1 MINNQKSHI
10 IKIFV
15 FGTLLKGQ
23 RFDFY
28 MGGSTYGGKYYTR
41 GQLMMAENGSVY
53 IDVADHTA
61 YTKGEVYYV
70 DYSCLQRINHLES
83 RSGEFPKGYD
93 LTLIPTWSIEK
104 NSDYNFDLD
113 KSELCFYYRR
123 RNEPIKILGGDY
135 SKHKDP
141 VEEIG
146 VYLGNEKMK
155 ILTPEDVVNCVK
167 QDMRID
173 F

>member
-53 IDVADHTA
+53 IDVTDHTA
-61 YTKGEVYYV
+61 YTKG
-70 DYSCLQRINHLES
+70 
-83 RSGEFPKGYD
+83 
-93 LTLIPTWSIEK
+93 
-104 NSDYNFDLD
+104 
-113 KSELCFYYRR
+113 
-123 RNEPIKILGGDY
+123 
-135 SKHKDP
+135 
-141 VEEIG
+141 
-146 VYLGNEKMK
+146 
-155 ILTPEDVVNCVK
+155 
-167 QDMRID
+167 
-173 F
+173 